1 MQAGYGWSDVKRDVL
16 LKRKQYDDETCTS
29 KLPSDSKVIYIYPH
43 IFYTFYIKYT
53 SLTGFFFV
61 HNEFENEF
69 KIMYLYSKLVTSTW
83 QYFSYRNE
91 QIKLQPKSWMLSKW
105 RKGVLK
111 AAAGLHTALQVLTLR
126 YKNYQHSHFLLLLML
141 LINSTMALFRL

>member
-29 KLPSDSKVIYIYPH
+29 KLPSDSKVIYIYAH

-91 QIKLQPKSWMLSKW
+91 QIKLQPVLDVIQMEKRRFKSSSRIAYRPTGSYVK
-105 RKGVLK
+105 V
-111 AAAGLHTALQVLTLR
+111 
-126 YKNYQHSHFLLLLML
+126 
-141 LINSTMALFRL
+141 